1 MASHTKIATNSL
13 AIWSKN
19 TKLGFA
25 IFPDVD
31 LFTSW
36 KTWHSTPCSTLY
48 TKGHVREISKIHE
61 VKGRGGGGGVI
72 CVCKKKAKKSLKRTA
87 WFIVLLPYT
96 FLYIMYAV
104 CARIHVPIFIS
115 EVNDRI
121 WIKWIFILPILIF
134 PKSKLHYKDDIRDKL
149 IN

>member
-1 MASHTKIATNSL
+1 MINFFLASHTKIGTNSL

-19 TKLGFA
+19 TKLRFA

-36 KTWHSTPCSTLY
+36 KTWHSTPCTLY

-96 FLYIMYAV
+96 FHMYVCRMRTDTCTYIY
-104 CARIHVPIFIS
+104 FNS
-115 EVNDRI
+115 ERAYLMKI
-121 WIKWIFILPILIF
+121 KSWIGLNNK
-134 PKSKLHYKDDIRDKL
+134 
-149 IN
+149 